1 MLNGFPEFDEWDAV
15 PQPDWRA
22 PLDLSSQPPIARGV
36 APLPGGPAF
45 PEVEIGSS
53 SDEDAPPAPESTQL
67 ARENLQLRAQVNAL
81 VTQSK
86 SLEQAN
92 DSLKHQLSKHR
103 HSFALQMKSRIKELF
118 K

>member
-1 MLNGFPEFDEWDAV
+1 MSGGFIEFDEWDAPPV
-15 PQPDWRA
+15 PDWRA
-22 PLDLSSQPPIARGV
+22 PLPLLGPSFGPT
-36 APLPGGPAF
+36 APGAF

-67 ARENLQLRAQVNAL
+67 ARENLQLRARVNAL

-92 DSLKHQLSKHR
+92 DSLKHQLGKCR
-103 HSFALQMKSRIKELF
+103 RSFASQMKSKIKGLF